1 MTPRMRSAL
10 LAALLGPIASPA
22 FAQARPL
29 TYDEVLRAAVDN
41 NPSLAT
47 ARMSL
52 VQAEGGVRSSQGQ
65 FDPVYTLDGNYDQR
79 RTQGFFQGFPFASRS
94 ESWRLGN
101 TLSGSA
107 ATGTS
112 YSVNADLDGNES
124 VFTTDFGL
132 AGEQEQTQQAV
143 NANLGVSITQQLL
156 EGILYRYNLQNVT
169 RARQNATTAELQL
182 EQAEQ
187 GAQYTAAE
195 AYWSWV
201 YTHELQRIAD
211 DSVEVAE
218 EAFRVGQLQ
227 VESGQLAPVEGTRL
241 EAAMVQA
248 EQSAI
253 DARNTAEQAANALL
267 LAIGESPDQAIQP
280 ATPAGD
286 VPVVELDEDAVVEVA
301 LAQNLDLAVSRAAL
315 ELARLDASAAKHAVL
330 PSLSATGAAGVGSQ
344 ELSGAVGGAVSGLFD
359 DDNQPYFSLGGQFSV
374 PLGNR
379 AARGERDR
387 AVSVVG
393 QRERELADL
402 ERSVRAQVEEQVRA
416 LQSARRSMELADV
429 NQRLAQ
435 ETLAAEEALAAAG
448 RNIQKDVLEA
458 RTELDRSRA
467 EAAKARTDYRLAQAQ
482 LLRLQG
488 MLDQGAP

>member
-1 MTPRMRSAL
+1 MTAWKRATL
-10 LAALLGPIASPA
+10 LTCVLGGFLAAPA
-22 FAQARPL
+22 WAQSRPL
-29 TYDEVLRAAVDN
+29 PYDEVLRKAVEN

-47 ARMSL
+47 SRMAL
-52 VQAEGGVRSSQGQ
+52 LQAEGGVLSAQGQ
-65 FDPVYTLDGNYDQR
+65 FDPTYTLDGSFDQR
-79 RTQGFFQGFPFASRS
+79 RTQGFFQGFPFTSRS
-94 ESWRLGN
+94 ESWRVGN
-101 TLSGSA
+101 RLSGSA

-112 YSVNADLDGNES
+112 YALNADLDGTLSE
-124 VFTTDFGL
+124 FETDFGL
-132 AGEQEQTQQAV
+132 GGNQVQTQRAT

-169 RARQNATTAELQL
+169 RARQNASNAELQL
-182 EQAEQ
+182 EKAEQ
-187 GAQYTAAE
+187 DAQYTAAE
-195 AYWSWV
+195 AYWNWV

-211 DSVEVAE
+211 DSVEVAK

-227 VESGQLAPVEGTRL
+227 VESGQLAPVEATRL

-248 EQSAI
+248 EQAAI
-253 DARNTAEQAANALL
+253 EARNTSEQAANALL
-267 LAIGESPDQAIQP
+267 LAIGEGPDQPIVP

-286 VPVVELDEDAVVEVA
+286 VPPMELDEAAVVEVA
-301 LAQNLDLAVSRAAL
+301 LAQNLDLAVSRAQL
-315 ELARLDASAAKHAVL
+315 ELARLDQSAAKHALL
-330 PSLSATGAAGVGSQ
+330 PTLSATGSAGVASQDITGST
-344 ELSGAVGGAVSGLFD
+344 GGAVSGLFD
-359 DDNQPYFSLGGQFSV
+359 SDNQPFVAVSGQLAV

-387 AVSVVG
+387 TEGLVS

-402 ERSVRAQVEEQVRA
+402 ERSVRAQVEEQVRS

-429 NQRLAQ
+429 NLRLAE
-435 ETLAAEEALAAAG
+435 ETLAAEEALASAG

-458 RTELDRSRA
+458 RTEVDRSKA

-488 MLDQGAP
+488 QVHRPP